1 MQIRSTSSRSMG
13 CSPSIP
19 PSSVHSEISPLSG
32 SINQRCSKYPWS
44 PSAVASSSRS
54 TALKSTIFA
63 PGHTIDATDGN
74 PGRSM
79 NTDDE
84 AAARRHRP
92 LPHTHVRIRQG
103 HDGDTPAG
111 RAGPPDPRWS
121 TLTLC
126 HVCPG
131 GLARVRSEYWPVG
144 RQDGCMLVV
153 RATKKLLDRLAPVA
167 LFVSE
172 ATLFPILMPLAPA
185 ATLLARF
192 PDGLA
197 QALSA
202 HDVPEAFI
210 TQELSR
216 MQEVRLGKTAS
227 RSVLGIMN
235 EFTFL
240 AQTMRGDTTTDLTDL
255 ARWLARTPCSP
266 LFKRHGS
273 PDRELRALVEAADQ
287 ETPTR

>member
-1 MQIRSTSSRSMG
+1 
-13 CSPSIP
+13 
-19 PSSVHSEISPLSG
+19 
-32 SINQRCSKYPWS
+32 
-44 PSAVASSSRS
+44 
-54 TALKSTIFA
+54 
-63 PGHTIDATDGN
+63 
-74 PGRSM
+74 
-79 NTDDE
+79 
-84 AAARRHRP
+84 
-92 LPHTHVRIRQG
+92 
-103 HDGDTPAG
+103 
-111 RAGPPDPRWS
+111 
-121 TLTLC
+121 
-126 HVCPG
+126 
-131 GLARVRSEYWPVG
+131 
-144 RQDGCMLVV
+144 MLVV
-153 RATKKLLDRLAPVA
+153 RATKKLLDRLGPVTLESGQTSTTRLGDWYASAWAWRPQVA

-197 QALSA
+197 QALAA

-216 MQEVRLGKTAS
+216 MQDVRMGKTAS

>member
-1 MQIRSTSSRSMG
+1 
-13 CSPSIP
+13 
-19 PSSVHSEISPLSG
+19 
-32 SINQRCSKYPWS
+32 
-44 PSAVASSSRS
+44 
-54 TALKSTIFA
+54 
-63 PGHTIDATDGN
+63 
-74 PGRSM
+74 
-79 NTDDE
+79 
-84 AAARRHRP
+84 
-92 LPHTHVRIRQG
+92 
-103 HDGDTPAG
+103 
-111 RAGPPDPRWS
+111 
-121 TLTLC
+121 
-126 HVCPG
+126 
-131 GLARVRSEYWPVG
+131 
-144 RQDGCMLVV
+144 
-153 RATKKLLDRLAPVA
+153 
-167 LFVSE
+167 
-172 ATLFPILMPLAPA
+172 MPLAPA

-197 QALSA
+197 EALA
-202 HDVPEAFI
+202 ARDVPEAFI

-216 MQEVRLGKTAS
+216 MQDVRLGKTAS

>member
-1 MQIRSTSSRSMG
+1 M
-13 CSPSIP
+13 
-19 PSSVHSEISPLSG
+19 
-32 SINQRCSKYPWS
+32 
-44 PSAVASSSRS
+44 SA
-54 TALKSTIFA
+54 
-63 PGHTIDATDGN
+63 
-74 PGRSM
+74 
-79 NTDDE
+79 
-84 AAARRHRP
+84 
-92 LPHTHVRIRQG
+92 
-103 HDGDTPAG
+103 
-111 RAGPPDPRWS
+111 
-121 TLTLC
+121 
-126 HVCPG
+126 PG

-153 RATKKLLDRLAPVA
+153 RATKKLLDRLGPVTLELGETSTTLLGDWYASAWAWRPQVA

-192 PDGLA
+192 HDGLA
-197 QALSA
+197 QALAA

-210 TQELSR
+210 TQERSR
-216 MQEVRLGKTAS
+216 MQDVRLGKTAS

-240 AQTMRGDTTTDLTDL
+240 AQTMRGDTTTDLIDL

-273 PDRELRALVEAADQ
+273 PDRELRALVEAAGHQ
-287 ETPTR
+287 AAVPLRERIRPFPRGLG